1 MYTEF
6 DIYSI
11 FRKVQ
16 AEQFN
21 RGYRLP
27 KDWVKYY
34 TEKLSK
40 NQQEILTRSSKYFS
54 TVWNSINIE
63 NYFECGFQLYPK
75 FNFHHFFDKNIM
87 KLYIQKDKNRKNDL
101 RNMKK
106 SLIDS
111 CKFVMLYMKDKKH
124 NHILNDYCKL
134 TNEKIPVIIN
144 HYLNNDISNYF
155 LAWMIAEG
163 YVDVYDYRPYVETVI
178 KNYRVMYAK
187 LNEEQEFLEKI
198 KNKIVQQN

>member
-1 MYTEF
+1 
-6 DIYSI
+6 
-11 FRKVQ
+11 
-16 AEQFN
+16 
-21 RGYRLP
+21 
-27 KDWVKYY
+27 
-34 TEKLSK
+34 
-40 NQQEILTRSSKYFS
+40 
-54 TVWNSINIE
+54 
-63 NYFECGFQLYPK
+63 
-75 FNFHHFFDKNIM
+75 M

-155 LAWMIAEG
+155 LAWMIAKG